1 MKDPHSVIMNI
12 QISEKGTDLSEKEN
26 KYLFRVARAANKI
39 EIKRAVEKL
48 FNVPVTKVNTMNYMG
63 KRKRERTIRY
73 GRRASWKR
81 AVVTLAEG
89 SKIDL
94 T

>member
-1 MKDPHSVIMNI
+1 MKDPRSIIMKL
-12 QISEKGTDLSEKEN
+12 QVTEKGTKLSEKEN
-26 KYLFRVARAANKI
+26 KYLFRVAPSANKM
-39 EIKRAVEKL
+39 EIKRAVEEL
-48 FNVPVTKVNTMNYMG
+48 FNVSVAKVNTVNYIG
-63 KRKRERTIRY
+63 KMKRERTIRY

-81 AVVTLAEG
+81 AFVTLNKG